1 MSYTLTFKNQAV
13 DPVGKSPINVAV
25 GTLNTTSTPL
35 ALTGKGAANF
45 GKFQQENLLRLLENF
60 ADGAAPSNPTV
71 GQLWYDSNALT
82 LKVLVDASPQT
93 WKSLAGVQVTE
104 VGAPPPLPAVLGDIW
119 FERTGAASGF
129 LYVYTGIG
137 RYPTTA
143 TTIGGWD
150 QIWPQV
156 EIFGGREEYDLVREF
171 VDQLCGTSVSA
182 FGSGAIGRSI
192 TNLTNFGELDRDLRT
207 KYQALLPLDAN
218 ILYSPNAGISADRD
232 ITRQAVSNTLF
243 YYNDSNSPS
252 DGFISGATTDPDT
265 APTPG
270 TIYVNGVST
279 PVPAGVMQHSVQ
291 VQDAY
296 IIWDQTN
303 TVRPGNPYLMAQ
315 ILANGQWQYDDNT
328 AWVSFSPAANMFV
341 IGTISKFQGDNN
353 SVYPIDKAAF
363 MWMHAVPLVG
373 TKIEHLKVE
382 PNSQDWD
389 TLLAA
394 AKYAIARLEVPV
406 SFVDAISEM
415 PFVGDGRQ
423 VHPTL
428 IGLNSSTDVRY
439 PSAIRR
445 SSRRASA
452 IRQVQAFSETV
463 NALNTAY
470 VNRFSLQGVNGFS
483 GTFPLFR
490 PTTTVAVH
498 CAPPSPGLSAN
509 VPAGNGTLRVQ
520 FRFNSMDEMNRF
532 LGSGGGIQV
541 ELSHTGGALTGD
553 TNFRNLLSQAGV
565 WRITADKTRIFGQSL
580 PLTITQPTANVGIW
594 NGNGTGTQL
603 NLISISG
610 NDLRMRIHRVS
621 NTQFDLEIL
630 FASQAMN
637 GTTATTVSLMYDN
650 ETFLPGP
657 TAVYARPQ
665 PFVTSDVVDGW

>member
-60 ADGAAPSNPTV
+60 ADGAAPTNPTV
-71 GQLWYDSNALT
+71 GQLWYDSAALT

-93 WKSLAGVQVTE
+93 WKSLGGIQVTE
-104 VGAPPPLPAVLGDIW
+104 VGSPPPVPMSLGDLW
-119 FERTGAASGF
+119 FERTGSASGF

-137 RYPTTA
+137 RYPSTA

-156 EIFGGREEYDLVREF
+156 EVFGGREEYDLIREL
-171 VDQLCGTSVSA
+171 VDQICGTSVSA

-207 KYQALLPLDAN
+207 KYKALLPLDAN
-218 ILYSPNAGISADRD
+218 ILYSSNAGVSADRE

-243 YYNDSNSPS
+243 YYNDSASPS
-252 DGFISGATTDPDT
+252 DGYIGGMMANPSSLS
-265 APTPG
+265 TPG
-270 TIYVNGVST
+270 SIYVNGVST
-279 PVPAGVMQHSVQ
+279 PVPAFGIGHNFQ

-296 IIWDQTN
+296 IVWDQTN
-303 TVRPGNPYLMAQ
+303 TVFPGNPYFVAQ
-315 ILANGQWQYDDNT
+315 ILENGQWQYDNNA
-328 AWVSFSPAANMFV
+328 AWVNFSPAALMYV
-341 IGTISKFQGDNN
+341 IGTISKFGTDNN

-373 TKIEHLKVE
+373 TKVEHLKVE

-394 AKYAIARLEVPV
+394 AKYAIARLEVPG
-406 SFVDAISEM
+406 SFITAISEM
-415 PFVGDGRQ
+415 PFVSDGRQ

-439 PSAIRR
+439 PSAARR

-483 GTFPLFR
+483 GTFPNFK
-490 PTTTVAVH
+490 PTTTLAVH
-498 CAPPSPGLSAN
+498 CSPPSPGLSGN
-509 VPAGNGTLRVQ
+509 VPAGNGTFRVQ
-520 FRFNSMDEMNRF
+520 FRFTSMDEMNRF

-541 ELSHTGGALTGD
+541 DLSHTGGALAGD

-594 NGNGTGTQL
+594 NGNSTGTQL
-603 NLISISG
+603 NLISISS
-610 NDLRMRIHRVS
+610 NDLRMRIFRIS
-621 NTQFDLEIL
+621 NVQFDLEIL
-630 FASQAMN
+630 FASQAMA
-637 GTTATTVSLMYDN
+637 GSTAVTVNLMYDN
-650 ETFLPGP
+650 ETYMPGP
-657 TAVYARPQ
+657 TSVYARPQ
-665 PFVTSDVVDGW
+665 PFVIGDVTDAW

>member
-60 ADGAAPSNPTV
+60 ADGAAPTNPTV

-93 WKSLAGVQVTE
+93 WKSLGGIQVTE
-104 VGAPPPLPAVLGDIW
+104 VGSLPPTPMALGDLW

-137 RYPTTA
+137 RYPSTA

-156 EIFGGREEYDLVREF
+156 EVFGGREEYDLIREL
-171 VDQLCGTSVSA
+171 VDQICGTSVSA

-207 KYQALLPLDAN
+207 KYKALLPEDAN
-218 ILYSPNAGISADRD
+218 ILYSSNAGVSADRE

-243 YYNDSNSPS
+243 FYNDSSS
-252 DGFISGATTDPDT
+252 SADAIIGGVMADPTAANVPGSIYVGGVLTT
-265 APTPG
+265 APAAVLN
-270 TIYVNGVST
+270 VNF
-279 PVPAGVMQHSVQ
+279 Q

-296 IIWDQTN
+296 LVWDRTN
-303 TVRPGNPYLMAQ
+303 TLMPGTPYVLAQ
-315 ILANGQWQYDDNT
+315 VLENGQWQYDNNT
-328 AWVSFSPAANMFV
+328 TWVNFSPANLMYV
-341 IGTISKFQGDNN
+341 VGTLSTLQTDNN

-373 TKIEHLKVE
+373 TKYEHLKVE

-389 TLLAA
+389 ALLAA
-394 AKYAIARLEVPV
+394 AKYAIARLEVPN
-406 SFVDAISEM
+406 SFVGAISDM
-415 PFVGDGRQ
+415 PFVSDGRQ
-423 VHPTL
+423 VHSSL
-428 IGLNSSTDVRY
+428 IGLNAQFDVRY
-439 PSAIRR
+439 PSAARR
-445 SSRRASA
+445 SNRRASA
-452 IRQVQAFSETV
+452 IRQVQGFSETV

-470 VNRFSLQGVNGFS
+470 VNRFSLQGINGFS
-483 GTFPLFR
+483 GTFPNFKS
-490 PTTTVAVH
+490 TTTVAVH
-498 CAPPSPGLSAN
+498 CSPPSPGLSGN
-509 VPAGNGTLRVQ
+509 VPAGNGTFRVQ
-520 FRFNSMDEMNRF
+520 FRFTSMDEMNRF
-532 LGSGGGIQV
+532 LGSGGGLQV

-565 WRITADKTRIFGQSL
+565 WRLTADKTRIFGQSL
-580 PLTITQPTANVGIW
+580 PYTITQPTIPVGIW
-594 NGNGTGTQL
+594 NGNSTGTQIGPIT
-603 NLISISG
+603 ISN
-610 NDLRMRIHRVS
+610 NDLRMKIYRVT

-630 FASQAMN
+630 FASQAMA
-637 GTTATTVSLMYDN
+637 GSTAVTISTIYDN
-650 ETFLPGP
+650 ETYMPGP

-665 PFVTSDVVDGW
+665 PFVIGDVTDAW